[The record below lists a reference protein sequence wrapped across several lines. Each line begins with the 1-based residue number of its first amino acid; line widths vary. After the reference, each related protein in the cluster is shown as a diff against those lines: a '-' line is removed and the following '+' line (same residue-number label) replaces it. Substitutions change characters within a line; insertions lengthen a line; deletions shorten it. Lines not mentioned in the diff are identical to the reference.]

1 MLAIFKRE
9 FRSYFK
15 GVIGPLISAIVL
27 FFAGIY
33 VTAINLRGGVA
44 SFEYVLSNLVIV
56 LLLAIPILT
65 MRSFSEEKHAKTDQL
80 LYSLPIGVSR
90 IVIGKYLSML
100 AVFAIP
106 VAIMA
111 LYPLILGSFG
121 AVFYKAAYAA
131 FLGFFL
137 LGAALISVCM
147 FISSLT
153 ESQVIS
159 AVISIAVLFCLN
171 LMNGLVTL
179 IPSTSYASL
188 VCFAILSVLISVIV
202 YLLTKSSTI
211 SAAAFVVTL
220 APTIVTFIINRE
232 FFEGLFPKLISYLAV
247 FDRFTYMTSG
257 IFDITAIVY
266 LVSFTVFFIYLT
278 VQSVEKRRWS

>member
-15 GVIGPLISAIVL
+15 GVIGPVISAIIL

-33 VTAINLRGGVA
+33 VTAINLRGGLA

-106 VAIMA
+106 VAITS
-111 LYPLILGSFG
+111 LYPLILSSFG
-121 AVFYKAAYAA
+121 DVFFKSAYAA

-159 AVISIAVLFCLN
+159 AVVSIAVLFCLN

-179 IPSTSYASL
+179 IPTTAYASL
-188 VCFAILSVLISVIV
+188 ICFAVLSGIITAIV

-211 SAAAFVVTL
+211 SSITFIVTL
-220 APTIVTFIINRE
+220 APTIIAFALNKE
-232 FFEGLFPKLISYLAV
+232 LFEGLFPKIISYLAV

-266 LVSFTVFFIYLT
+266 LVSFTAFFIYLT
-278 VQSVEKRRWS
+278 IQSVEKRRWS